1 MSNRMRSQ
9 TIRRALVFS
18 LLLTLVALSGQP
30 AAYSVSK
37 SEVDR
42 ACAASQAQYA
52 DYVEARQKFEEA
64 AIEYEA
70 VLNDIEITTRKRD
83 RVSSTL
89 QQRESSM
96 DDVQIRIEDQ
106 AVQLYMQGGNTDAFV
121 FFADSVDELITG
133 TEFLAATSE
142 SDLGSLDDLLSLRTD
157 MQGFQTELQDLD
169 AQLRETEKERAD
181 IVDDT
186 LSLAEEQ
193 KAAFNELSSECQ
205 SLQAQYEAEQ
215 AAAAA
220 RAKAQSSGGGGGGGG
235 VGSISGFRCP
245 FPGSSFI
252 DSWGFPR
259 SGGRRHQG
267 VDMMGGYGQP
277 IIAAASGTVSIG
289 NGGLGGRTIWL
300 SASGFGYYYAHL
312 SDWAVSNGQ
321 SVSAGDVIGW
331 NGDSGNASGGAPHL
345 HFEIHPGGRGSGA
358 VNPYPTVAPACR

>member
-215 AAAAA
+215 AAGSGP
-220 RAKAQSSGGGGGGGG
+220 AQGAIEWWWRRWWRRWFHQR
-235 VGSISGFRCP
+235 VPLPLPGFLVHRLL
-245 FPGSSFI
+245 
-252 DSWGFPR
+252 GFPPV
-259 SGGRRHQG
+259 GWTTAPGRRHDGWLRTADHRSRERHRLHRQRRTG
-267 VDMMGGYGQP
+267 RPDHLAVGRAD
-277 IIAAASGTVSIG
+277 SGTTTPTSATG
-289 NGGLGGRTIWL
+289 PFRAGR
-300 SASGFGYYYAHL
+300 
-312 SDWAVSNGQ
+312 
-321 SVSAGDVIGW
+321 
-331 NGDSGNASGGAPHL
+331 
-345 HFEIHPGGRGSGA
+345 
-358 VNPYPTVAPACR
+358 ACRPVTSSDTTATLGTLPAAHRISTSRSTRAVAAQAP